1 MDKVK
6 VKKINE
12 LGDRVFLSPAKTH
25 TYEFLADHSLG
36 SNTYRGFHKIDK
48 QKPGAQVAFT
58 SVLGSKKAQII
69 RSLGQIHTEN
79 ELTELENEVSE
90 GIMAALRSNIRESQL
105 ASYNKI
111 RKPLDIF
118 FEHLVSMK
126 EDFDSIRK
134 TITPFL
140 FLPLDSWMFQSPEVF
155 PDEELKALRIKR
167 SFSFKDIEEPAHYFE
182 IQEFLKM
189 RAKREGLGSR
199 IYFDLLW
206 GNRYKKKSA
215 KNLFSTNP

>member
-1 MDKVK
+1 MTWVTEFFYHPPKLSLT
-6 VKKINE
+6 N
-12 LGDRVFLSPAKTH
+12 FLRTIHWLQTPI
-25 TYEFLADHSLG
+25 G
-36 SNTYRGFHKIDK
+36 GFHRIDK
-48 QKPGAQVAFT
+48 QKPGAKVAFT
-58 SVLGSKKAQII
+58 SVLASKKAEII
-69 RSLGQIHTEN
+69 RSLGQIRTEN
-79 ELTELENEVSE
+79 KLTELENEVAK
-90 GIMAALRSNIRESQL
+90 GIRSALRSNILESQL
-105 ASYNKI
+105 TSYNKI

-167 SFSFKDIEEPAHYFE
+167 SFTFKDIEKSAHYFE

-189 RAKREGLGSR
+189 RAKREGLRSR